1 MNEGKEHLL
10 NVVIPRCLNI
20 KETKLKA
27 HFNLAKLADDEATIQ
42 QANLEEYRHQLETQ
56 LKQQNA
62 TERRQQGEADDMEMA
77 GWRKRQLSG
86 LVEKLY
92 SIKQKLRFQ
101 EEESDRERDF
111 KALMRQ
117 KRAAFQIRLNRLEKR
132 QNAERNELILAQSRV
147 QDTIA
152 RIQSIQI
159 GLIKDPQLA
168 RRKRK
173 ENEIQTQNSRMK
185 QQKEFEH
192 LREIQICKVRHLTQL
207 NDFDVNCAEE
217 LEELQAQ
224 NRTEEFE
231 LILKQLE
238 AERGAHDELEKLRL
252 TLERQQLIDKHKGLK
267 TQSLRDQK
275 KHEKMQSK
283 AQRLAIRNRE
293 KALIAEN
300 PVILGGEAQ
309 IEEDQ
314 SENYEGSSAGTRS
327 LAEISSLATS
337 ELTQERQQEEGSEAG
352 DNPGGH
358 ERQESTN
365 VQAETNANS
374 ERNKFSRLEAV
385 TQEDKEMSSLLDAGR
400 ERIRALQ
407 LHHKKTLTDLRNHH
421 RALISTKQ
429 RDQRRK
435 LAELLKDHEEE
446 IQLIKAE
453 QVASMEELIATQK
466 ESEQIQKDNDTSEK
480 LLGMM
485 LPGHV
490 LEDLEA
496 GITPEPKSFE
506 TVTIFFTDIPQFKS
520 LTSSVDSVALL
531 NLLNLVYTKFD
542 EVIQDNPALYKV
554 ECVSDTYMVAAG
566 LSGNAKPSEDEI
578 KEVTA
583 VAVSCARKLLEAF
596 KSIDLSEV
604 GINEPLDLRV
614 GIHTGPVLA
623 GIVGTKM
630 GRYCLFGDTV
640 NTASRM
646 CTTSNPSSIQVSP
659 STFEIVRDNRDFA
672 FEERGEVNVKG
683 KGKMTTYWL
692 KA

>member
-1 MNEGKEHLL
+1 MTSESKEHLL
-10 NVVIPRCLNI
+10 SVVIPRCLSI

-27 HFNLAKLADDEATIQ
+27 HFSLAKLADDEATIQ
-42 QANLEEYRHQLETQ
+42 QANLEEYRHNLETQ

-62 TERRQQGEADDMEMA
+62 TERRQQGEADDMEMG
-77 GWRKRQLSG
+77 GWRKRQLAG

-92 SIKQKLRFQ
+92 AVKQKLRFQ
-101 EEESDRERDF
+101 DEECDKERDF

-117 KRAAFQIRLNRLEKR
+117 KRNAFQIRLNRLEKR
-132 QNAERNELILAQSRV
+132 QNSERNELILAQTRV
-147 QDTIA
+147 QETIS
-152 RIQSIQI
+152 RIQNIQI
-159 GLIKDPQLA
+159 NSIKDTQIA

-173 ENEIQTQNSRMK
+173 ENEVSTQNSRMK

-231 LILKQLE
+231 LMLKQME
-238 AERGAHDELEKLRL
+238 AERMAHDDLEKLRL
-252 TLERQQLIDKHKGLK
+252 NLERQQLLDKHKGLRS
-267 TQSLRDQK
+267 QSLRDQK
-275 KHEKMQSK
+275 KHEKSQSK
-283 AQRLAIRNRE
+283 AQRLAVRNRE

-300 PVILGGEAQ
+300 PIISGGDTGGDDNE
-309 IEEDQ
+309 
-314 SENYEGSSAGTRS
+314 SENFDASSAGGTS
-327 LAEISSLATS
+327 HLESSSNAATDLTS
-337 ELTQERQQEEGSEAG
+337 ERAEETASEAEAG
-352 DNPGGH
+352 M
-358 ERQESTN
+358 QEVN
-365 VQAETNANS
+365 DQQMETNINS
-374 ERNKFSRLEAV
+374 EKNKGTSSVLNS
-385 TQEDKEMSSLLDAGR
+385 EDKEMSALVEAGR

-407 LHHKKTLTDLRNHH
+407 QHHKKTLADLRHHH
-421 RALISTKQ
+421 RALIATKQ
-429 RDQRRK
+429 RDHRRK
-435 LAELLKDHEEE
+435 LAEVLKDHEEE
-446 IQLIKAE
+446 IQLVKAE
-453 QVASMEELIATQK
+453 QVASMEELLATQK

-506 TVTIFFTDIPQFKS
+506 NITIFFTDIPKFKE
-520 LTSSVDSVALL
+520 LSSTVDSVSIL
-531 NLLNLVYTKFD
+531 NLLNMVYSKFD
-542 EVIQDNPALYKV
+542 EVIQDFPALYKV

-566 LSGNAKPSEDEI
+566 LSGNNKPSEEEI
-578 KEVTA
+578 AQVTA
-583 VAVSCARKLLEAF
+583 AAVACAAKLYAAF
-596 KSIDLSEV
+596 NSLDLSSV
-604 GINEPLDLRV
+604 GIEEDLDLRIGV
-614 GIHTGPVLA
+614 HTGPVLA

-646 CTTSNPSSIQVSP
+646 CTTGNPSSIQVSP
-659 STFEIVRDNRDFA
+659 TTHAIVSKSKTFTFA
-672 FEERGEVNVKG
+672 ERGEVSVKG

-692 KA
+692 EV